1 MQMTCFLY
9 IRVVVWTITASSIKM
24 VLSLNLVLDGQLVV
38 QPQLPLHAILVVD
51 GQHENT

>member
-1 MQMTCFLY
+1 MHVSFTLGL
-9 IRVVVWTITASSIKM
+9 VVWTTTASSKKM
-24 VLSLNLVLDGQLVV
+24 VLSPSLVFDGQLVV